1 MTEITTIILFLIIA
15 ISACLIWA
23 NLRTTCT
30 VWSFQEGLAFRYGK
44 FVKALPPGRHTLW
57 GFGYE
62 IRMTDKQLRQLTVQ
76 SQEMTTADKAPIKI
90 SVVASYRID
99 DGLKYLSVAQMP
111 EQILYSA
118 VQIALREVIGSE
130 SIDAVLEGKSGYGSQ
145 LKLLVVDTAGTLGMK
160 VESIDVRDV
169 ILGGDLKKA
178 YAGVLLAKKE
188 ALAGLEKARGEAAAL
203 RTLANGA
210 RLFESNPQLM
220 QLRYLQLLENA
231 RQSGASTLMLGPH
244 MDEILKQQIVSR

>member
-1 MTEITTIILFLIIA
+1 MAEITSIILFLIIA

-57 GFGYE
+57 GLGYE

-145 LKLLVVDTAGTLGMK
+145 LKLLVVDTADTLGMK

-169 ILGGDLKKA
+169 ILGGDLKKPT
-178 YAGVLLAKKE
+178 LECCWRKKKHWQGLKKPVVRLRSANACE
-188 ALAGLEKARGEAAAL
+188 WRASLRVKSSAHAVALFTASGECAAVGCQHPHARA
-203 RTLANGA
+203 
-210 RLFESNPQLM
+210 
-220 QLRYLQLLENA
+220 
-231 RQSGASTLMLGPH
+231 PH
-244 MDEILKQQIVSR
+244 G